1 MSFFINI
8 TLIRKELQFFVTD
21 SRHLLYLY
29 VWEDIPSI
37 RHYTCLYLWHNIKVH
52 ISQLENIFVMRPL
65 PMTSRST
72 KRNHVKQRLNMK
84 IVYPNYHL
92 FDFVILFL
100 EEYNALF
107 ALEKNQTDLIK
118 LAFKIV
124 QWLREGLKD
133 LEIALG

>member
-1 MSFFINI
+1 
-8 TLIRKELQFFVTD
+8 
-21 SRHLLYLY
+21 
-29 VWEDIPSI
+29 
-37 RHYTCLYLWHNIKVH
+37 
-52 ISQLENIFVMRPL
+52 
-65 PMTSRST
+65 
-72 KRNHVKQRLNMK
+72 MK